1 MSDTPHQRPSSR
13 PRLVL
18 LALVSAGLVT
28 GCSKTAEN
36 GPTSSS
42 TKPPANTGPAEANAE
57 VTSTSPAADA
67 TPKKMQRRIVHAWDG
82 VTMWATILNTNYYE
96 SPNREIPKP
105 AEKFSQRILEELV
118 DEEAVQ
124 FILIAICFYLE

>member
-82 VTMWATILNTNYYE
+82 VTMLATILITGLQFQLLLF
-96 SPNREIPKP
+96 RHRIPM
-105 AEKFSQRILEELV
+105 LEMQGLL
-118 DEEAVQ
+118 AGSALLT
-124 FILIAICFYLE
+124 FLP